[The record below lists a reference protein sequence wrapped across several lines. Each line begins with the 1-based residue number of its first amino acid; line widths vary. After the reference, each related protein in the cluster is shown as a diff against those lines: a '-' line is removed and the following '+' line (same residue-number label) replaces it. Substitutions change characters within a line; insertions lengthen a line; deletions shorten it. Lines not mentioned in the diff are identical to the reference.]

1 MPLGATLSWEEQ
13 QIWGSVAGNQVRA
26 VLSSWYVDGLP
37 GERAECQRSMLSW
50 WPREASHGAG
60 DAKEG
65 LLKEQGISEHR
76 DRRMQIEVN
85 HWGD

>member
-1 MPLGATLSWEEQ
+1 MGGAPNLGS
-13 QIWGSVAGNQVRA
+13 IDGNQVRA
-26 VLSSWYVDGLP
+26 VLPNWHVDGLP

-50 WPREASHGAG
+50 WPREASHGVG

-65 LLKEQGISEHR
+65 LLREQGTSEHGE
-76 DRRMQIEVN
+76 RRKQSEVN